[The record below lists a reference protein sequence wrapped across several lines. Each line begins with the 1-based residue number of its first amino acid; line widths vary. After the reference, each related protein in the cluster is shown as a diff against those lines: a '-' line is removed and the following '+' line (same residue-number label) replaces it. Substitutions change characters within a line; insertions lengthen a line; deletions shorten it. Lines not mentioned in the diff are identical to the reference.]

1 MSHPRGHTATPRNLG
16 VAVRMKHVVATFIA
30 TFTAGA
36 TIVVPAASTLAAGP
50 RIAPLTYGLCVAES
64 TTTDV
69 QSRGE
74 HAPGQT
80 GTGPFV
86 ALIDLESGDAIK
98 IVGPFASEQFTVL
111 RACGRSGPGR
121 P

>member
-1 MSHPRGHTATPRNLG
+1 
-16 VAVRMKHVVATFIA
+16 MKRVVATFIA
-30 TFTAGA
+30 TLTAGA

-64 TTTDV
+64 TSTDG
-69 QSRGE
+69 QSQGE

-98 IVGPFASEQFTVL
+98 IVGPFASEQFTGF